1 MTLLNKS
8 PEMCERLAAANP
20 SEEMLTILLRRRSL
34 TVKDM
39 IGPGPSQDEIDLIL
53 TIGSRV
59 PDHKK
64 QVPWRFLTIEGD
76 ARHKAGEKLRS
87 IFAKNNPD
95 TDNDLLDFEQ
105 NLLTRAP
112 LVIAVISTATP
123 DNPKVPEWEQILT
136 AGAVDGNG
144 LRAGFSGQGPTSDG
158 RIKPDLA
165 TMGAGPAV
173 INSAGQ
179 VTTSNGTS
187 FSSPI
192 LCGAM
197 ATVLQAVIANQ
208 SSYDIQS
215 VMQSVK
221 NVSSHASQPDTLM
234 GWGIPNFHLVLLN
247 ILGCL

>member
-8 PEMCERLAAANP
+8 HEMCERLAAANP

-136 AGAVDGNG
+136 AGAVCQNILLASNALGFAGQWLSEWYAYDDEFLAHLG
-144 LRAGFSGQGPTSDG
+144 LSKDERIAGFIYIGTAGKEPAERG
-158 RIKPDLA
+158 RPDIKEL
-165 TMGAGPAV
+165 TQKW
-173 INSAGQ
+173 Q
-179 VTTSNGTS
+179 V
-187 FSSPI
+187 
-192 LCGAM
+192 
-197 ATVLQAVIANQ
+197 
-208 SSYDIQS
+208 
-215 VMQSVK
+215 
-221 NVSSHASQPDTLM
+221 
-234 GWGIPNFHLVLLN
+234 
-247 ILGCL
+247 

>member
-76 ARHKAGEKLRS
+76 ARHKAGERLRS

-136 AGAVDGNG
+136 AGAVCQNILLASNALGFAGQWLSEWYAYDDEFLAHLG
-144 LRAGFSGQGPTSDG
+144 LSKDERIAGFIYIGTAGKEPAERGRPDIKELTQKWQG
-158 RIKPDLA
+158 
-165 TMGAGPAV
+165 
-173 INSAGQ
+173 
-179 VTTSNGTS
+179 
-187 FSSPI
+187 
-192 LCGAM
+192 
-197 ATVLQAVIANQ
+197 
-208 SSYDIQS
+208 
-215 VMQSVK
+215 
-221 NVSSHASQPDTLM
+221 
-234 GWGIPNFHLVLLN
+234 
-247 ILGCL
+247 

>member
-136 AGAVDGNG
+136 AGAVCQNILLASNALGFAGQWLSEWYAYDDEF
-144 LRAGFSGQGPTSDG
+144 LAHLALSKDERIAGFIYIGTAGKEPAERGRPDIKELTQKWQG
-158 RIKPDLA
+158 
-165 TMGAGPAV
+165 
-173 INSAGQ
+173 
-179 VTTSNGTS
+179 
-187 FSSPI
+187 
-192 LCGAM
+192 
-197 ATVLQAVIANQ
+197 
-208 SSYDIQS
+208 
-215 VMQSVK
+215 
-221 NVSSHASQPDTLM
+221 
-234 GWGIPNFHLVLLN
+234 
-247 ILGCL
+247 